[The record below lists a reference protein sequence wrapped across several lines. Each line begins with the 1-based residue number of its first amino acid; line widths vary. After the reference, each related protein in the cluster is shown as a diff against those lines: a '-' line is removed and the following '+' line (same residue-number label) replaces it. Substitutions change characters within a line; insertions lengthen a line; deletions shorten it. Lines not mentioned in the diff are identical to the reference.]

1 MMILT
6 IIGRRYIINL
16 SKKNYIEGIDH
27 MKKIK
32 RLFLF
37 CIFALVVISGVQI
50 RCGYNKYIEVLGSRP
65 LNDVITE
72 LQSKENYTKY
82 EDVPE
87 IYYKALV
94 AVEDRRFYL
103 HNGFDVLGTL
113 RAIYN
118 DIKAKKLLEG
128 GSTISQQLAKNLY
141 FSQDDTLTRKIAEV
155 FMAMKMEKE
164 YEKEDVLE
172 FYVNGI
178 YYGSGYYSIY
188 DESMGYFGKE
198 PKDMTDYECTLLV
211 GIPNAPSVY
220 SLDVRPDLAKERQ
233 EKVID
238 CMVDVKYITRDEAN
252 SILKE

>member
-1 MMILT
+1 
-6 IIGRRYIINL
+6 
-16 SKKNYIEGIDH
+16 
-27 MKKIK
+27 MKTIK
-32 RLFLF
+32 RILLL
-37 CIFALVVISGVQI
+37 CLIVLVVVAGVQI
-50 RCGYNKYIEVLGSRP
+50 KGGYDKYKVALAERP
-65 LNDVITE
+65 LGDVITE
-72 LQSKENYTKY
+72 LQNKENYTQY

-94 AVEDRRFYL
+94 AVEDRRFYK
-103 HNGFDVLGTL
+103 HNGFDIIGSA

-118 DIKAKKLLEG
+118 DIKAWELLEG

-141 FSQDDTLTRKIAEV
+141 FPQDNTLRRKIAEI
-155 FMAMKMEKE
+155 FMAMKIERE

-188 DESMGYFGKE
+188 DASIGFFDKE

-220 SLDVRPDLAKERQ
+220 SLNNRPDLARQ
-233 EKVID
+233 RQKKVID
-238 CMVDVKYITRDEAN
+238 CMVEVEYITEDEGKE
-252 SILKE
+252 ILGEE

>member
-1 MMILT
+1 
-6 IIGRRYIINL
+6 
-16 SKKNYIEGIDH
+16 
-27 MKKIK
+27 MKTIK
-32 RLFLF
+32 RLLWLFL
-37 CIFALVVISGVQI
+37 IIVVIVAGVQI
-50 RCGYNKYIEVLGSRP
+50 KGGYDKYQQALADRP
-65 LNDVITE
+65 LNGVLEE
-72 LQSKENYTKY
+72 LQDKDNYTQY

-94 AVEDRRFYL
+94 AVEDRRFYK
-103 HNGFDVLGTL
+103 HNGFDVIGSA

-118 DIKAKKLLEG
+118 DIKAWELLEG

-141 FSQDDTLTRKIAEV
+141 FPQDNTLRRKIAEI
-155 FMAMKMEKE
+155 FMAMKIERE

-188 DESMGYFGKE
+188 DASIGYFDKE

-220 SLDVRPDLAKERQ
+220 SLNNRPDLAKQRQ
-233 EKVID
+233 EKVVE
-238 CMVDVKYITRDEAN
+238 CMVDVKYITEVEGRE
-252 SILKE
+252 ILGEE